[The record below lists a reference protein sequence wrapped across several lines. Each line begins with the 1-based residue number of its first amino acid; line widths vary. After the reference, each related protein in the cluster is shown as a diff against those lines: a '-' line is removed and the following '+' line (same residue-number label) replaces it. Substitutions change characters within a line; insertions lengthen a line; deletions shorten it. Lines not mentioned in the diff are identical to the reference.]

1 VTNLDY
7 KRRTAASYVEVQTK
21 FDKVNFIVGG
31 RAEDYN
37 ITGKTDAAAVL
48 FQQFFFPNASAQYNF
63 SSSVNFNLNYNKKIT
78 LPSTSALNPNNT
90 NYQNPVDYSGNPN
103 LQPTIFK

>member
-37 ITGKTDAAAVL
+37 ITEKTDVPFYL
-48 FQQFFFPNASAQYNF
+48 
-63 SSSVNFNLNYNKKIT
+63 L
-78 LPSTSALNPNNT
+78 
-90 NYQNPVDYSGNPN
+90 
-103 LQPTIFK
+103 

>member
-1 VTNLDY
+1 VWLDY

-37 ITGKTDAAAVL
+37 ITGKTDAAVL
-48 FQQFFFPNASAQYNF
+48 FLLSTIPLFSQCAQYNL
-63 SSSVNFNLNYNKKIT
+63 VRLILIIIIKK
-78 LPSTSALNPNNT
+78 LPS
-90 NYQNPVDYSGNPN
+90 
-103 LQPTIFK
+103 

>member
-37 ITGKTDAAAVL
+37 ITEKTDAAVL
-48 FQQFFFPNASAQYNF
+48 SPLN
-63 SSSVNFNLNYNKKIT
+63 SSV
-78 LPSTSALNPNNT
+78 S
-90 NYQNPVDYSGNPN
+90 QCEC
-103 LQPTIFK
+103 TI

>member
-37 ITGKTDAAAVL
+37 ITGKTDAAVL
-48 FQQFFFPNASAQYNF
+48 SPLNNSAFSNASAQYNF
-63 SSSVNFNLNYNKKIT
+63 SSSVNFNLNYKKIT
-78 LPSTSALNPNNT
+78 LPSTSALNLIIPIT
-90 NYQNPVDYSGNPN
+90 KIQM
-103 LQPTIFK
+103 